1 MGFKIRRQ
9 TERVGIDPTLS
20 AVVAG
25 GVALQMYNQP
35 MRNIDEN
42 YGDYEGNTPIECLF
56 SLVKVFF
63 RQCIITTPSPPRWE
77 DFRKRLTYSLPFIIL
92 SQEVVNHQRQESI
105 FRFCSL
111 LIDTPS

>member
-1 MGFKIRRQ
+1 MNILGVGRQ

-35 MRNIDEN
+35 IRNIDEN

-63 RQCIITTPSPPRWE
+63 RQCIITTPLPPRLGDLW
-77 DFRKRLTYSLPFIIL
+77 KRLTYSLPFIIL
-92 SQEVVNHQRQESI
+92 SQEAMSI
-105 FRFCSL
+105 TKDKNPLSKPL
-111 LIDTPS
+111 